1 MTERDS
7 GFEPTW
13 QSVKGGL
20 IHRCVLAAAS
30 KWLTMHQ
37 TMEPDAQ
44 HGVPEPHLVAEARWM
59 ARHLTTALVDE
70 DPRLAWS
77 LIDSGGP
84 RWIGPYDDYQS
95 LSILGRTKTVED
107 LEELVV
113 TAANALLDRARE
125 DHWEDVLSEV
135 FDPFARL
142 NAFTAKEKKAANQ
155 RIDLLIHRGRRTPL
169 IVDLKTGV
177 HLLDVDS
184 MAADVARKYG
194 NDVAS
199 ITNTK
204 VRCQVLGLTFDGDC
218 RWSQVVDAR
227 PVQNDG

>member
-7 GFEPTW
+7 SLEPTW

-20 IHRCVLAAAS
+20 IHRCVLAAPS
-30 KWLTMHQ
+30 KWLTVYQ
-37 TMEPDAQ
+37 AQEPDEQ

-59 ARHLTTALVDE
+59 AKQLRTAFVDE
-70 DPRLAWS
+70 DPRMAWS

-84 RWIGPYDDYQS
+84 RWIDPYDDYKS
-95 LSILGRTKTVED
+95 LSLRDRVKTVED
-107 LEELVV
+107 LEELVM
-113 TAANALLDRARE
+113 TAANTLLDRARE
-125 DHWEDVLSEV
+125 DHWEDMLSEV

-142 NAFTAKEKKAANQ
+142 NAFTAQEKKAVNQ
-155 RIDLLIHRGRRTPL
+155 RIDLLVHRVRLTPL

-184 MAADVARKYG
+184 IAADVARKYG

-218 RWSQVVDAR
+218 RWSQVVVAR